1 MKSSLLFLL
10 ALFGVAIA
18 MPNTHPDPSRVCPVV
33 EQIWGKYCQNTTH
46 LPQFCGMI
54 DHIREDFCNQTNRE
68 DNFCSRFLENTAKYK
83 AVNFNLDQFCLPI
96 NLFTDQLESYWC
108 TPYSRVN
115 PTDFCP
121 LIEIVDDKFCESMHA
136 PHRSQ
141 IDPTKLCPLIEF
153 IDKVLC
159 TSSSWS

>member
-18 MPNTHPDPSRVCPVV
+18 MPNTRPDPSRVCPVV

-46 LPQFCGMI
+46 LQQFCGMI

-68 DNFCSRFLENTAKYK
+68 DNFCPQFLENTAKFK

-96 NLFTDQLESYWC
+96 NLFTEQLESYWC
-108 TPYSRVN
+108 ARYTHIDPS
-115 PTDFCP
+115 DFCP
-121 LIEIVDDKFCESMHA
+121 LIKIVDDKFCESMHT

-159 TSSSWS
+159 TSSSRS